1 MVRPEGREL
10 VVMGVEEE
18 KRSTQDGVSGEEYK
32 VPALQAQEGVELSK
46 GSVRE
51 QEEEEEREKEEGE
64 GLESSS

>member
-18 KRSTQDGVSGEEYK
+18 KRSTQDGVGGEEDK
-32 VPALQAQEGVELSK
+32 VPALQTQEGVELSE
-46 GSVRE
+46 GRLRE
-51 QEEEEEREKEEGE
+51 QEEEEEGEKEGGE